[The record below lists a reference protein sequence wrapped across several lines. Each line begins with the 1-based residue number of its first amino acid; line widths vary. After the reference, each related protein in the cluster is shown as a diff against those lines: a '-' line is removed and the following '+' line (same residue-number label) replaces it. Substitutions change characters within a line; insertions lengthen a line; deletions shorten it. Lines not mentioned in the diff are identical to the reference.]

1 MAGPAFWAILG
12 LYGLGAVWPR
22 WASSSVDS
30 GTALVLLIAWWGTLY
45 LLPRLLARWGR
56 RVLRIRDWIWLVT
69 GLIWCAVCGM
79 LPVHRG
85 ETTQLWGAVHG
96 LLPLAVGWWIM
107 EAALFGMTA
116 PVVDESAQRSG
127 SWGEFRSWAS
137 TMWLAPSTLLIV
149 LLGISDVAIWL
160 GGSPAVHFG
169 AQLGLAL
176 MVAGI
181 ANSLPAFRVRRLSRF
196 GGAEVPERVVSET
209 MELAKVAGICPPA
222 VGLGWQQTSARLIAM
237 WGLTSGS
244 SVVWLSPAVVH
255 LSPES
260 RRCLIAHELAHIRA
274 GHPARRAALL
284 VFLVG
289 LTWLGIAELG
299 WWARYHQWPA
309 GLTGALTVCL
319 TLAAATVGGLIF
331 CGVARDFELQA
342 DHEACRLLARCQG
355 AGHGGLSDV
364 PSRELAEGYLAAL
377 AELTGSTPEGWLH
390 PSWSIRRRQ
399 LLVRLAADRV
409 TASEGAAA

>member
-22 WASSSVDS
+22 WAGPSVDS
-30 GTALVLLIAWWGTLY
+30 GTALVFLIVWWGTLY
-45 LLPRLLARWGR
+45 LLPRLLASWGR
-56 RVLRIRDWIWLVT
+56 RVLRIRDWVWLVT
-69 GLIWCAVCGM
+69 GLTWCAVCGM
-79 LPVHRG
+79 LPVHRS
-85 ETTQLWGAVHG
+85 ETTQLWDAVHG

-107 EAALFGMTA
+107 ETSLFGMA
-116 PVVDESAQRSG
+116 ARVVDDSAQRSG
-127 SWGEFRSWAS
+127 TWREFRSWAS
-137 TMWLAPSTLLIV
+137 SLWLAPSALLVV

-169 AQLGLAL
+169 AQLALAL
-176 MVAGI
+176 MVAGV
-181 ANSLPAFRVRRLSRF
+181 ANSLPAFRVRRLSRSAE
-196 GGAEVPERVVSET
+196 AEVPECVVSET
-209 MELAKVAGICPPA
+209 MELAEVAGICPPA

-237 WGLTSGS
+237 WGLTARS
-244 SVVWLSPAVVH
+244 SVVWLSPAVMH
-255 LSPES
+255 FSAEA

-299 WWARYHQWPA
+299 WWGRYHQWSA
-309 GLTGALTVCL
+309 GMTGVLTVCL

-342 DHEACRLLARCQG
+342 DHEACRLLARLQG
-355 AGHGGLSDV
+355 TRRGGSGDV
-364 PSRELAEGYLAAL
+364 PDRELAEGYLAAL
-377 AELTGSTPEGWLH
+377 AELTGSTLAGWLH

-399 LLVRLAADRV
+399 LLARLAADRL
-409 TASEGAAA
+409 TAA